1 MRKLSILGAALLGA
15 VAACDR
21 ATPPTAPAAP
31 AAIRGAEASLAKTP
45 TATNPTAAFY
55 FSNDAAFLVQGDGI
69 AAYLEPSTSAFAG
82 ESRYLNGECGVT
94 TTMFALPAGSGDV
107 VYGTAGTND
116 RKCAAFPRKVRLTFA
131 LINADGT
138 TSADGSETVQSGGN
152 LGQLEQAA
160 NNGNPGFFIPVGTS
174 ALRGLHVGDDVGK
187 CNTSTSGGLA
197 FRPVLNTGEFAG
209 ADDVTVHR
217 DAADTWTITS
227 QPDETDPVSGQT
239 IHHDKA
245 YCKGNGKLY
254 HMPVHFSIKASR
266 ALTP

>member
-1 MRKLSILGAALLGA
+1 MRKLSMLTGALLVAVTACDRTTAPPTAIRAADAALL
-15 VAACDR
+15 
-21 ATPPTAPAAP
+21 
-31 AAIRGAEASLAKTP
+31 KTSP
-45 TATNPTAAFY
+45 ATNPTAALY
-55 FSNDAAFLVQGDGI
+55 ISNDAAFLLQGDGL
-69 AAYLEPSTSAFAG
+69 AAYLEPATSAFAG
-82 ESRYLNGECGVT
+82 ESRYLDSECGVT
-94 TTMFALPAGSGDV
+94 ASVFALPSGSGDM
-107 VYGTAGTND
+107 VYGTASTND

-160 NNGNPGFFIPVGTS
+160 NNGNPGFFIPIGSS

-187 CNTSTSGGLA
+187 CNISTGGGIA
-197 FRPVLNTGEFAG
+197 FRPVLNTGQFAG

-217 DAADTWTITS
+217 DAADTWTVTS
-227 QPDETDPVSGQT
+227 QPDEIDPTTGQT

-254 HMPVHFSIKASR
+254 HMPVHFSVKTSR